1 MLFPAPD
8 APTAAVPV
16 LGGLVADQ
24 WGLIEVFYMLAG
36 FMLIANV
43 MMLTLRGEEAEA
55 SQA

>member
-1 MLFPAPD
+1 VQALFG
-8 APTAAVPV
+8 AAVPV
-16 LGGLVADQ
+16 LGGLVADR

-55 SQA
+55 SHV